1 MGVANIRVEP
11 MIATYGEDTAQV
23 ETITTVADVASSLQ
37 NKYFFLSTSAGVKH
51 YFWFNVAT
59 LGTDP
64 APAGAT
70 GHAVALSANDTAAA
84 VATALELIID
94 GTTGFD
100 STVSGNVITVT
111 HTVTGYAM
119 PGLNAQGASTPGF
132 AFAVTTQGDLAQEVG
147 CVQGDMEIAFEE
159 SYVDVTCHDT
169 GATIGT
175 QIKNGITNC
184 EVTMS
189 LQETTKANLKKMFV
203 KSGNSFIPEG
213 ASATEVFGVGSSKD
227 FQNIYVYAKK
237 LVLHPKRL
245 LASDKTEDITFF
257 KAFPVLSSMVL
268 SGENVRVLPVT
279 FKVYPDTSIVDRV
292 NLFAIGD
299 STQSLGV

>member
-1 MGVANIRVEP
+1 
-11 MIATYGEDTAQV
+11 
-23 ETITTVADVASSLQ
+23 
-37 NKYFFLSTSAGVKH
+37 
-51 YFWFNVAT
+51 
-59 LGTDP
+59 
-64 APAGAT
+64 
-70 GHAVALSANDTAAA
+70 
-84 VATALELIID
+84 
-94 GTTGFD
+94 
-100 STVSGNVITVT
+100 
-111 HTVTGYAM
+111 
-119 PGLNAQGASTPGF
+119 
-132 AFAVTTQGDLAQEVG
+132 
-147 CVQGDMEIAFEE
+147 
-159 SYVDVTCHDT
+159 
-169 GATIGT
+169 
-175 QIKNGITNC
+175 
-184 EVTMS
+184 
-189 LQETTKANLKKMFV
+189 MFV

>member
-11 MIATYGEDTAQV
+11 MVATYGENTAQV
-23 ETITTVADVASSLQ
+23 ETITTVADVSSSLQ
-37 NKYFFLSTSAGVKH
+37 NKYFFMVTPAGVKH

-59 LGTDP
+59 LGVDP

-70 GHAVALSANDTAAA
+70 GHAVAISANDTAAA
-84 VATALELIID
+84 VATALEAVIEA
-94 GTTGFD
+94 TTGFD

-111 HTVTGYAM
+111 HSTTGYAA
-119 PGLNAQGASTPGF
+119 PAVDAQSTSGTGF
-132 AFAVTTQGDLAQEVG
+132 AFAVTTQGDLAEEVG
-147 CVQGDMEIAFEE
+147 CVQGDIEVAFEE

-169 GATIGT
+169 GATIAT

-184 EVTMS
+184 EVTMG

-203 KSGNSFIPEG
+203 KSGNSFIPVG
-213 ASATEVFGVGSSKD
+213 SSATEVFGVGQSKD
-227 FQNIYVYAKK
+227 FLNIYTFAKK

-245 LASDKTEDITFF
+245 LAGDKTEDITFF
-257 KAFPVLSSMVL
+257 KAYPVLSSMVL
-268 SGENVRVLPVT
+268 SGENVRTLPVT
-279 FKVYPDTSIVDRV
+279 FKVYPDTSIVNRV

-299 STQSLGV
+299 STQNLGV